1 MSHGLVDDGKQL
13 EECLKEEL
21 ERDRLRKLA
30 REAEIELIQKYAKKN
45 LQPTI
50 SDSPDVNTK

>member
-45 LQPTI
+45 LQSA
-50 SDSPDVNTK
+50 SDDSSKNTK